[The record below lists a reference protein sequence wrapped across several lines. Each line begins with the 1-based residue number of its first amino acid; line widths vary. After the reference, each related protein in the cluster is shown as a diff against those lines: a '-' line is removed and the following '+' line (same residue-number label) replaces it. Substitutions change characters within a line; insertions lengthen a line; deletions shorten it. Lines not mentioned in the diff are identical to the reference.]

1 MIWIVLYWLQEHT
14 DAIRLQI
21 AHVLLHLEEVIIN
34 EREVHD
40 DKDDERPLRMHDDAV
55 SGNDEERLSEDH
67 PNESEETNIPSA
79 KNLRY
84 KLKVTD
90 KITIDEITIDKIK
103 IKYYLLTVVHFSC
116 KGSTDR
122 MSGSCV
128 QVNDLA
134 NCTR

>member
-90 KITIDEITIDKIK
+90 KITIDEITIDPVTLVAKTISISYISK
-103 IKYYLLTVVHFSC
+103 TTTVIPIFYFSI
-116 KGSTDR
+116 
-122 MSGSCV
+122 
-128 QVNDLA
+128 L
-134 NCTR
+134 